1 MEDIANPH
9 SAVMAGLVPAI
20 HAFPRVPLYVDA
32 RVNPGHD
39 DLRVN
44 ATNYSDPFPNVLQAC
59 TVPC

>member
-1 MEDIANPH
+1 
-9 SAVMAGLVPAI
+9 MAGLVPAI

-32 RVNPGHD
+32 WVNPGHD